1 MTYPFDKQTYDHYNI
16 FGYQSVKTLSQKKHK
31 LQFDGHVQTMRH
43 EVPIQRAN
51 NMIINNYNIFGYP
64 SVRIHRV
71 VLSQREHV
79 ISMRVDCR
87 VQALRDDVRVR
98 QSVVFDSARGEAL
111 ERRILEGVYYSGE
124 VLSRRLED
132 IFRSFAFEVDGVYVG
147 AVVEERAHYF
157 GGTRVQLERKKSDF
171 YILYYLTR

>member
-1 MTYPFDKQTYDHYNI
+1 
-16 FGYQSVKTLSQKKHK
+16 
-31 LQFDGHVQTMRH
+31 MRH

-79 ISMRVDCR
+79 TSMRVDCR

-98 QSVVFDSARGEAL
+98 
-111 ERRILEGVYYSGE
+111 
-124 VLSRRLED
+124 
-132 IFRSFAFEVDGVYVG
+132 
-147 AVVEERAHYF
+147 
-157 GGTRVQLERKKSDF
+157 
-171 YILYYLTR
+171 